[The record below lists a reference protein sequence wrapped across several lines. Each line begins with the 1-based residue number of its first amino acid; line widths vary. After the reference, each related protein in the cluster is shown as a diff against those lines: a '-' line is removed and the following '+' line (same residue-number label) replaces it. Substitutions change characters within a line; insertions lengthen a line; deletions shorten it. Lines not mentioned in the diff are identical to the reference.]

1 MPETTA
7 NVNNNIFDTD
17 GKNSEAI
24 NGITTNPNVLYG
36 TLNPS
41 HINLFPKTTREGVS
55 EETWYKYDIGSIDI
69 ASQIVRGTMTFNKE
83 KLRQLDPSYS
93 GYTHIFVLSMPDFM
107 AALARGDIIGTSEE
121 VKRTRKAALYHYRNL
136 KALIEMGSTSYQGTP
151 DLTLQT
157 DDVNVGWSE
166 KNFAV
171 PTTSSYDGTQFT
183 ITCIETYG
191 EPLRRAVEFYI
202 HGVADPN
209 AKYQHL
215 HNAGVRVGNSSSLT
229 PMQPSLANITFS
241 IMVVQTDQTLHNIQN
256 IDIWN
261 NCMFT
266 TVSRSHMDWTL
277 GEVST
282 VQPQALQCRGIYLPY
297 TESDKVKEFAKTAL
311 EKRLH
316 YYKRLDDMS
325 YSDLGYKYWTDVNEH
340 LNG

>member
-93 GYTHIFVLSMPDFM
+93 GYTHISVLSMPDFM

-215 HNAGVRVGNSSSLT
+215 
-229 PMQPSLANITFS
+229 
-241 IMVVQTDQTLHNIQN
+241 
-256 IDIWN
+256 
-261 NCMFT
+261 
-266 TVSRSHMDWTL
+266 VSRSHMDWTL